1 MKQLAWE
8 RWFIVSVVALASLFF
23 IGTLPGSV
31 EAFPYFLWVFIPSII
46 NLAACVIC
54 GTKESKS

>member
-1 MKQLAWE
+1 MKQLTWE
-8 RWFIVSVVALASLFF
+8 RWFISSLVLFVALFF

-31 EAFPYFLWVFIPSII
+31 DTFPYFLWVFIPSII
-46 NLAACVIC
+46 NLAACVIY